1 MEQKQDAFEQLKME
15 ICACR
20 LCADTFEHEPRP
32 IFRGKQKARI
42 MQISQAP
49 SIHVHNSG
57 LPFDDAS
64 GKKLRREWYQI
75 EDAQFYDEY
84 SFYITSMGHCYPGKG
99 AQGDKKPPRI
109 CARTWL
115 KRELEAVDNE
125 LYIIIGA
132 MAARE
137 LFPNCSFEEL
147 VFRDQRLYGKTA
159 LILPHPS
166 PLNVRWMKE
175 HPQFETERLPYIRS
189 LVHAALAQEH
199 KSCERSRDL

>member
-1 MEQKQDAFEQLKME
+1 MNQDAFAQLKKE
-15 ICACR
+15 LCACR
-20 LCADTFEHEPRP
+20 LCADKFDHEPRA
-32 IFRGKQKARI
+32 IFRGVQNARI

-75 EDAQFYDEY
+75 EDAQFYDEHC
-84 SFYITSMGHCYPGKG
+84 FYITSMGHCYPGKG

-109 CARTWL
+109 CSRTWL
-115 KRELEAVDNE
+115 HKEMDIIDNQ
-125 LYIIIGA
+125 LYILIGA
-132 MAARE
+132 MAAGE
-137 LFPNCSFEEL
+137 LFPDKRFEEL
-147 VFRDQRLYGKTA
+147 VFHDQLLRGKPA

-175 HPQFETERLPYIRS
+175 HPRFETERLPHIRN
-189 LVHAALAQEH
+189 LVHAVL
-199 KSCERSRDL
+199 CFD